1 MTTLEWFPGLI
12 RCYSQGVCLSIM
24 CCHHKQLMPKE
35 ARRRLRHDY
44 ADKGQ
49 IQKRLRQLK
58 SQELRF

>member
-35 ARRRLRHDY
+35 ARRRFRHDY
-44 ADKGQ
+44 ANKGQ
-49 IQKRLRQLK
+49 ILMCLR
-58 SQELRF
+58 